1 MYFICWVSIIEMKV
15 RYKPI
20 DYYERV
26 TKDLDERDQ
35 RSRKH
40 ELYLFS
46 KENDEKCD
54 CEYMNKRVCGEIENE
69 ILGIEKS
76 IGIWWFWMHRLEEKG
91 ESMW

>member
-1 MYFICWVSIIEMKV
+1 M
-15 RYKPI
+15 
-20 DYYERV
+20 
-26 TKDLDERDQ
+26 KDLDERDQ

-76 IGIWWFWMHRLEEKG
+76 IGI
-91 ESMW
+91 